1 MGFVTSK
8 FGKQG
13 DYSLGEVDQTGNWSM
28 ARGGGKNLGRI
39 KRSMMKN
46 MIGP

>member
-28 ARGGGKNLGRI
+28 ARGEEKTLEELRDQWWKI
-39 KRSMMKN
+39 W
-46 MIGP
+46 